1 MPIKIQSE
9 NVLKNFKEG
18 FIGVNGANKK
28 LKQALIG
35 VDGVN
40 KELWKK
46 LGTFNSK
53 WSVPMSGRRTSTGV
67 LHTSGDIYVSDN
79 DGNIIK
85 VNSYGVKQWTDKPNN
100 NSKNQIVYNYSNNTI
115 ATVEHSRIV
124 FNYDTSGNRK
134 WTYSLPSDDGGRAL
148 GIAMG
153 NDGNY
158 YVATELAK
166 MVKIS
171 PSGTK
176 LSVMTIPVTPS
187 SSNALYT
194 LSSGYFLLVGES
206 AIYKINQSGKKQWEC
221 LLGYTIGYL
230 SIDSNETIY
239 VHGIYS
245 KKLTKV
251 LNNGT
256 VDYVKDEPFYSYQTF
271 LVKNENIYMSPYNTN
286 ALYKY
291 NSDFE
296 IISELISPIGKD
308 YSAAFSTPQFS
319 DFWIVDGNYDLHRME
334 EID

>member
-35 VDGVN
+35 INGVN

-53 WSVPMSGRRTSTGV
+53 WSVPMSGSYIRTGV
-67 LHTSGDIYVSDN
+67 LHTSGDIYVGDN
-79 DGNIIK
+79 ASNVIK
-85 VNSYGVKQWTDKPNN
+85 VNSYGVKQWTKKP
-100 NSKNQIVYNYSNNTI
+100 SDYGKNQIVYNYNNNTI
-115 ATVEHSRIV
+115 TVVETSKGV
-124 FNYDTSGNRK
+124 YNYDTSGNLK
-134 WTYSLPSDDGGRAL
+134 WTYTLLSADGGQGF
-148 GIAMG
+148 GIAIG

-158 YVATELAK
+158 YVATNLAK

-176 LSVMTIPVTPS
+176 LSVMTIPITPS
-187 SSNALYT
+187 KTSALYT
-194 LSSGYFLLVGES
+194 LSSGYFLLVGDS
-206 AIYKINQSGKKQWEC
+206 SIYKINQSGTKQWEC
-221 LLGYTIGYL
+221 LLGHGTGNL

-239 VHGIYS
+239 VYWN

-251 LNNGT
+251 LSNGT
-256 VDYVKDEPFYSYQTF
+256 VDYVKDVPFYNYYTF
-271 LVKNENIYMSPYNTN
+271 LVRNENFYMSPYGTN

-296 IISELISPIGKD
+296 IISELISPIGRG
-308 YSAAFSTPQFS
+308 YSTAFSIPQFS